1 MPKPR
6 DETPR
11 RFKRPTVQ
19 PDGDSR
25 TRLRVS
31 RRRGFAPRV
40 PSLHGEP
47 EFPRVRRPV
56 ESYGRDRQKMASGT
70 SHRTPSVAGD
80 VPVGYGGGRVCG
92 GAEGSGRVREEG
104 LRMPGD
110 RGPWLGGSALG
121 LCAVGWGGHPVCLFP
136 MAAGMQDFQCCDWD
150 LPAAPTPRSLP
161 TGPSLPQAARAPSPR
176 MGRARSEA
184 RVTAALA
191 RTPTRL
197 STLCLSPPWGRGQ
210 PRGWG
215 GGTLPL
221 CVRPALGPVPRA
233 ISPQSSSETLLFRAC
248 ASRLSL
254 GGSHHP
260 RMWLAVHGRRLASP
274 RRPLCSHRNKMPPP
288 EWL

>member
-70 SHRTPSVAGD
+70 SHRTPSMVGD
-80 VPVGYGGGRVCG
+80 VPGGVRRGACVWWGGGVG
-92 GAEGSGRVREEG
+92 QGEGR
-104 LRMPGD
+104 
-110 RGPWLGGSALG
+110 GSANAGRQRALAWG

-274 RRPLCSHRNKMPPP
+274 RRPLCSHHNKMPPP